1 MKPDMYPYII
11 ATGPFCLLAR
21 FSSDPYHGTS
31 FNDRPRAS
39 HLVVVRHF
47 RNGANGQIVATAERV
62 PSRTRDVP
70 VLNNVQSVAFLCND
84 QERTYRIAEL
94 RVITGHYH
102 SALLISFRSD
112 IGRWFRRELRVPMK
126 LRGGCKRAAWVPHG
140 TVTVNNTVIWY
151 DLSWGMLTCDD
162 LDGQERLDF
171 YKLPSGRTLG
181 PLDSTAN
188 IHTTRCIALSGN
200 FVRFVEIID

>member
-1 MKPDMYPYII
+1 MYPYII

-84 QERTYRIAEL
+84 EERTYRIAEL

-126 LRGGCKRAAWVPHG
+126 LRGRRGYPTAQSPSTTPSYGTTSLGGCSPATTSMDRSDWTSTNSHLVVHLAPSTPRRTSTPRAA
-140 TVTVNNTVIWY
+140 
-151 DLSWGMLTCDD
+151 S
-162 LDGQERLDF
+162 R
-171 YKLPSGRTLG
+171 
-181 PLDSTAN
+181 
-188 IHTTRCIALSGN
+188 
-200 FVRFVEIID
+200 